1 MDLLARLPSDA
12 TLQQFYQ
19 IAWHPIPNLAMD
31 AIVPPLLRFMPL
43 AAAGKLFVLT
53 IFLLLAGGAALLH
66 RALFQRW
73 SAWPC
78 LVFLLLY
85 DRLLLWGIVNY
96 LFGLG
101 LALVAL
107 AAMIALGGRGV
118 VLRLAAGAVFALVLY
133 FAHLMA
139 FGVYAVLLIGVEAGA
154 VLRRMPMREAAA
166 RLAVAILP
174 LLLPLLVMAYVGG
187 GAGEAGLSFSKPWRK
202 LDLLFSVF
210 DLYHRPFDVACF
222 ALAVLG
228 LGYAYWRRWLVL
240 APALALALAV
250 LALLYLAMPSQ
261 MMGASGVDRRL
272 PLALALVLCAGSAWV
287 APRPRLER
295 IYLGAALAMLVLRL
309 VTVAASWHDSDRDYR
324 AILAGLD
331 AVPAGSRIAVA
342 FPPDAVNVTAT
353 PLVHLTVLAAA
364 RRDAFVPTLFA
375 QASQQPIALTPPYR
389 ALAARTSPDRLW
401 RAFVTGGAKLD
412 AAEHATLDNYDYIAF
427 AGIRPFT
434 LEADDSLALVFVAPR
449 FALYRIAR

>member
-43 AAAGKLFVLT
+43 AAAGKLFVLA

-85 DRLLLWGIVNY
+85 GRLLLWGIVNY

-154 VLRRMPMREAAA
+154 VLRRA
-166 RLAVAILP
+166 R
-174 LLLPLLVMAYVGG
+174 
-187 GAGEAGLSFSKPWRK
+187 SCHQRTK
-202 LDLLFSVF
+202 
-210 DLYHRPFDVACF
+210 
-222 ALAVLG
+222 
-228 LGYAYWRRWLVL
+228 
-240 APALALALAV
+240 
-250 LALLYLAMPSQ
+250 
-261 MMGASGVDRRL
+261 
-272 PLALALVLCAGSAWV
+272 
-287 APRPRLER
+287 
-295 IYLGAALAMLVLRL
+295 ALAM
-309 VTVAASWHDSDRDYR
+309 
-324 AILAGLD
+324 
-331 AVPAGSRIAVA
+331 
-342 FPPDAVNVTAT
+342 
-353 PLVHLTVLAAA
+353 
-364 RRDAFVPTLFA
+364 
-375 QASQQPIALTPPYR
+375 
-389 ALAARTSPDRLW
+389 
-401 RAFVTGGAKLD
+401 
-412 AAEHATLDNYDYIAF
+412 
-427 AGIRPFT
+427 
-434 LEADDSLALVFVAPR
+434 
-449 FALYRIAR
+449 